1 MATECKEDVWFLD
14 SGCSNHMTRDRSRF
28 VDLDESIKTQ
38 VKMGNGVIVQAQGL
52 GTIGVQ
58 TKRGKKFID
67 EVLFVPDLEQNLLSL
82 GQLLEHDYA
91 LNFDNGECS
100 IYDKRD
106 GRQLVVNI
114 HMEKNRS
121 FPINFSN
128 CGNQALKA
136 HEIDSSWL
144 WHKRLGHLNFR
155 SLNVLQQKGMVFGL
169 PKIEEKEDVCQGCAL
184 GKQHRQPFPK
194 GVSWRAKEYLQLVH
208 TDVCGPMRTT
218 SHGGNKY
225 LSSSLMIILE

>member
-1 MATECKEDVWFLD
+1 M
-14 SGCSNHMTRDRSRF
+14 
-28 VDLDESIKTQ
+28 
-38 VKMGNGVIVQAQGL
+38 

-58 TKRGKKFID
+58 TKRGKKFIH

-91 LNFDNGECS
+91 LKFDNGECS

-128 CGNQALKA
+128 GGNQALKA
-136 HEIDSSWL
+136 
-144 WHKRLGHLNFR
+144 
-155 SLNVLQQKGMVFGL
+155 
-169 PKIEEKEDVCQGCAL
+169 
-184 GKQHRQPFPK
+184 
-194 GVSWRAKEYLQLVH
+194 
-208 TDVCGPMRTT
+208 
-218 SHGGNKY
+218 
-225 LSSSLMIILE
+225 